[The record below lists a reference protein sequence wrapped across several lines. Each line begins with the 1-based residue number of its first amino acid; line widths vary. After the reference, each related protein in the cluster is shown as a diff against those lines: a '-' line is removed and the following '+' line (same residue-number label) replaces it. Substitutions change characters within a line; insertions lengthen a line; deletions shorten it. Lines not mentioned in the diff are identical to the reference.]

1 MKRKSLISIFV
12 FACVFTAISNL
23 NAQNVTNHKTK
34 DEAKKSAKNGVTFK
48 IPDKVMPMKW
58 KDFKGMLML
67 SQKIPSGIF
76 ITYPEESESLA
87 DLKIRAEKSVAAQK
101 ILRDPIENLPALVVS
116 RKTRYSNPES

>member
-1 MKRKSLISIFV
+1 MKKNALLSIFV
-12 FACVFTAISNL
+12 FVFAAIVNI
-23 NAQNVTNHKTK
+23 NAQTITTNKTE
-34 DEAKKSAKNGVTFK
+34 DQAKKSAGSGITYK
-48 IPDKVMPMKW
+48 IPDKVMPLKW

-67 SQKIPSGIF
+67 SQKLPSGIF